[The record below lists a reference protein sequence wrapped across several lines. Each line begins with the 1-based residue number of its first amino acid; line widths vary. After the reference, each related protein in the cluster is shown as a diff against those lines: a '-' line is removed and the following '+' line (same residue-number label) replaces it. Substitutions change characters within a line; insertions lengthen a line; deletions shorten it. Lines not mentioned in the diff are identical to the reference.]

1 MPEHDTCKHM
11 FFSCTL
17 TEEQKCMCELCN
29 GSRGHINDVIPIIII
44 QRFILSPLN
53 PLNNSK
59 MNVE

>member
-1 MPEHDTCKHM
+1 MIAYV
-11 FFSCTL
+11 FSCTL

-29 GSRGHINDVIPIIII
+29 GSGGHINDVIPIIII